1 MDGVD
6 ALSYD
11 NRINAGEA
19 LFLPHLKSG
28 ITAGFQGRTD
38 NNLGINLKHHR
49 GILKRIKIDL
59 FCVLKAIKP
68 VFL

>member
-1 MDGVD
+1 MDEVD

-19 LFLPHLKSG
+19 SFFLPHLKSG

-38 NNLGINLKHHR
+38 NNLKVNLSYHKGFHKR
-49 GILKRIKIDL
+49 LKIGL
-59 FCVLKAIKP
+59 L
-68 VFL
+68 